1 MCKTTALFAETT
13 FVRIIRYHHYYSP
26 KLLGFPM
33 TVTAIPT
40 STSSDTLSQ
49 ILNAMRISGS
59 VLLKEH
65 YKTPWAVA
73 VPDSDTLNT
82 LLNTTHHVRIAAF
95 HLVEQGAITIQLNQG
110 EDMRVEAGEM
120 VVCFS
125 GQGHMLYQGSK
136 KNVLNFQDIMAGSRN
151 IFRPDEHQQTPYTSL
166 VCGVFLLQ
174 DTLLNPLL
182 ATLPNI
188 LKLNVTEPHDYPHLY
203 GIVNLLKQEFNHQTI
218 GNSYVIQRY
227 LEILCAETIR
237 TYVNSLPEHTTG
249 WFAALKDPIISR
261 AIEMIHTKPSYHW
274 SVKNLAKKVS
284 LSPSRFAARF
294 SAILNES
301 PMNYVAK
308 WRMSIASRM
317 LEKNQRSIEQ
327 IATDVGYESLA
338 AFSRAFKRHVGLPPA
353 AWRASKR
360 L

>member
-1 MCKTTALFAETT
+1 MTT
-13 FVRIIRYHHYYSP
+13 
-26 KLLGFPM
+26 
-33 TVTAIPT
+33 IPT
-40 STSSDTLSQ
+40 SASSDTLSQ
-49 ILNAMRISGS
+49 VLNAMRISGS

-82 LLNTTHHVRIAAF
+82 LLNTAHPVRIAAF
-95 HLVEQGAITIQLNQG
+95 HFVEQGAITIQLDQG
-110 EDMRVEAGEM
+110 EDMLVVAGEM

-125 GQGHMLYQGSK
+125 GKGHTLYQGSK
-136 KNVLNFQDIMAGSRN
+136 QNVLKFQDIMAGSGN
-151 IFRPDEHQQTPYTSL
+151 IFRPDEHQQTNCTSL

-188 LKLNVTEPHDYPHLY
+188 LKLNVTQPNKYPCLY
-203 GIVNLLKQEFNHQTI
+203 GIVNLLKQEFQHQSI

-227 LEILCAETIR
+227 LEILCTEAIR
-237 TYVNSLPEHTTG
+237 TYVNGLPEHATG
-249 WFAALKDPIISR
+249 WLAALKDPVIGR
-261 AIEMIHTKPSYHW
+261 AIEMIHAKPSYHW
-274 SVKNLAKKVS
+274 SVKNLANEVS

-294 SAILNES
+294 SSILDES
-301 PMNYVAK
+301 PMNYVTK
-308 WRMSIASRM
+308 WRMSVASRM

-327 IATDVGYESLA
+327 IALAVGYESLA

-353 AWRASKR
+353 AWRAHNIAINIHQ
-360 L
+360 